1 MEIPELPYT
10 LPRIVKTKSA
20 QKLNTGSNS
29 ISRWYV
35 EFFYFDATTEK
46 MERFRFTKNLNR
58 LHDLKEKQKH
68 FNNLREA
75 YKIALENGWS
85 PVDQNANIKLKKEV
99 VGINLK
105 QGLVKFEEY
114 HTAKG
119 TRPKTIST
127 YRSKVEAFIKYHGAE
142 TNVSAITDF
151 EVTDFLNF
159 MESRHKWVGVTYVN
173 SRICLNNYFRYLLL
187 NKYIKVNPVTGT
199 ESRRRMATQSN
210 QVFSDKDFKIIS
222 KWLQDNDPYCL
233 FFVKMIYFTCIRP
246 KELRFLKLIHIDMEE
261 YTITVPGTI
270 AKNKKSIPI
279 NIDIKLREELHKM
292 NLADYPRKHIE
303 TIFIYK

>member
-10 LPRIVKTKSA
+10 LPRVVKTKSPHNLYA
-20 QKLNTGSNS
+20 GSKS

-35 EFFYFDATTEK
+35 EFFYFDTRTEK

-105 QGLVKFEEY
+105 QGLFKFEEY

-142 TNVSAITDF
+142 TKVSTITDF
-151 EVTDFLNF
+151 EITDFLNF
-159 MESRHKWVGVTYVN
+159 KEREDKWVGVTYVN
-173 SRICLNNYFRYLLL
+173 SRICLNNYFRYLLS
-187 NKYIKVNPVTGT
+187 NKYIKVNPVTGLNPVKEWLINKT
-199 ESRRRMATQSN
+199 KSFLT
-210 QVFSDKDFKIIS
+210 KIS
-222 KWLQDNDPYCL
+222 KLLANGYK
-233 FFVKMIYFTCIRP
+233 KMIHTACFL
-246 KELRFLKLIHIDMEE
+246 LR
-261 YTITVPGTI
+261 
-270 AKNKKSIPI
+270 
-279 NIDIKLREELHKM
+279 
-292 NLADYPRKHIE
+292 
-303 TIFIYK
+303 